1 MNVET
6 ILTSKGSD
14 VATITQ
20 QASLADAVA
29 QLRDRGIGALVVSN
43 DGRHIDGILSERD
56 IVRMVARHGGACFGQ
71 SISEVMTTKVVT
83 CSEASSIDEVM
94 EIMTNGRFRHV
105 PVEEKGR
112 LVGVISIGDVV
123 KKRIEE
129 AVQEAEQMR
138 TYIAAG

>member
-1 MNVET
+1 MSIRH
-6 ILTSKGSD
+6 ILEEKGRQVFTMTPNATLEEAARELSD
-14 VATITQ
+14 
-20 QASLADAVA
+20 
-29 QLRDRGIGALVVSN
+29 RKIGALILTDD
-43 DGRHIDGILSERD
+43 DGAISGILSERD
-56 IVRMVARHGGACFGQ
+56 IVRMVARNGAACLSQ
-71 SISEVMTTKVVT
+71 SIADVMTTKVVT
-83 CSEASSIDEVM
+83 CTEAMSIDEVM
-94 EIMTNGRFRHV
+94 EIMTTGRFRHV